1 MDWKRS
7 GTDRLFKR
15 TLIEGKVASESGGV
29 AAPARMRTTH
39 GSTKEGS

>member
-15 TLIEGKVASESGGV
+15 TLIEVRAGSESGGV
-29 AAPARMRTTH
+29 LPPARMRTTL